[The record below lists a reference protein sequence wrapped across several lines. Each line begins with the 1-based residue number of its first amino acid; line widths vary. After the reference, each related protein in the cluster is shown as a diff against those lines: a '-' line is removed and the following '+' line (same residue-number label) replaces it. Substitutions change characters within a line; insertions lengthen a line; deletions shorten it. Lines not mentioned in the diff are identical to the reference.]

1 MACEMRKRAKKI
13 FMFMM
18 IILCW
23 LCNVSAEHLD
33 ISEYCHP
40 VVSQYTDGELEW
52 TWVVK
57 PGEYEECLFLGEG
70 YIAV

>member
-13 FMFMM
+13 FMFIM

-23 LCNVSAEHLD
+23 FCNVSAEHLD

-40 VVSQYTDGELEW
+40 VVSQYTDGEL
-52 TWVVK
+52 
-57 PGEYEECLFLGEG
+57 
-70 YIAV
+70 